1 MSECTEDLL
10 KQIDKSAVPGHIAI
24 IMDGNGR
31 WAQKRTLGRV
41 KGHVA
46 GAKIIRR
53 LTRIASDLGV
63 KHLTLYCFSTENWR
77 RPMEEVNFLMELI
90 RSYLIEQANDMVKE
104 GVRLSALGDVTPLP
118 EKVRAELERVTE
130 MTKDCDKIT
139 LNLALNYGGRD
150 EILQAVNRIAADV
163 KEGSLNP
170 GEIDKD
176 TFEKYLY
183 THFLPDPDLLIR
195 TGGEQRI
202 SNFLLWQLSYTELYF
217 TDLYWPD
224 FREEQLYEAILYYQ
238 QRERRFGKT
247 SEQLKL

>member
-1 MSECTEDLL
+1 MSDTTETLL
-10 KQIDKSAVPGHIAI
+10 EQIDKDAVPRHVAI

-31 WAQKRTLGRV
+31 WAKKRTLGRV

-163 KEGSLNP
+163 KEGALNP

-195 TGGEQRI
+195 TSGELRL
-202 SNFLLWQLSYTELYF
+202 SNFLPWQTAYTEFYF
-217 TDLYWPD
+217 TEVNWPD
-224 FREEQLYEAILYYQ
+224 FDDDEFYKAILSYQ
-238 QRERRFGKT
+238 HRHRRFGGL
-247 SEQLKL
+247 S

>member
-1 MSECTEDLL
+1 MSETTETLL
-10 KQIDKSAVPGHIAI
+10 EQIDKDAVPRHVAI

-31 WAQKRTLGRV
+31 WAKKRTLGRV

-53 LTRIASDLGV
+53 LTRLASDLGV

-163 KEGSLNP
+163 KEGALNP

-195 TGGEQRI
+195 TSGELRL
-202 SNFLLWQLSYTELYF
+202 SNFLPWQTAYTEFYF
-217 TDLYWPD
+217 TEVNWPD
-224 FREEQLYEAILYYQ
+224 FDDDEFYKAILSYQ
-238 QRERRFGKT
+238 HRHRRFGGL
-247 SEQLKL
+247 S

>member
-1 MSECTEDLL
+1 MSETTETLL
-10 KQIDKSAVPGHIAI
+10 EQIDKDAVPRHVAI

-31 WAQKRTLGRV
+31 WAKKRTLGRV

-53 LTRIASDLGV
+53 LTRLASDLGV

-118 EKVRAELERVTE
+118 EKVRAELERVTD

-163 KEGSLNP
+163 TEGSLNP

-176 TFEKYLY
+176 IVEKYLY
-183 THFLPDPDLLIR
+183 THFHPDPDLLIR
-195 TGGEQRI
+195 TSGELRL
-202 SNFLLWQLSYTELYF
+202 SNFLSWQTGYTEFYF
-217 TDLYWPD
+217 TEVNWPD
-224 FREEQLYEAILYYQ
+224 FDDDEFYKAILSYQ
-238 QRERRFGKT
+238 HRHRRFGGL
-247 SEQLKL
+247 S

>member
-1 MSECTEDLL
+1 MSDTTETLL
-10 KQIDKSAVPGHIAI
+10 EQIDKDAVPRHVAI

-31 WAQKRTLGRV
+31 WAKKRTLGRV

-118 EKVRAELERVTE
+118 EKVRAELDRVTE

-163 KEGSLNP
+163 KEGAMNP

-195 TGGEQRI
+195 TSGELRL
-202 SNFLLWQLSYTELYF
+202 SNFLPWQMAYTEGYF
-217 TDLYWPD
+217 TEVNWPD
-224 FREEQLYEAILYYQ
+224 FDDDEFYKAILSYQ
-238 QRERRFGKT
+238 HRHRRFGGL
-247 SEQLKL
+247 S